1 MRGSREWLKS
11 GRQKS
16 ERSSNGAAGERQS
29 SSQEPGTLQ
38 EQRASRDEATQGVSS
53 KSRERRDDW
62 TSACPTELGMGRR
75 RLGHTRLK
83 AKLTLSYSNPEA
95 PTDTS
100 TRVEANYMALVAV
113 GNSQNT
119 ASRRDSTEGSRRSH
133 PIHQLAF
140 YFPASS
146 SVCVCTERV

>member
-1 MRGSREWLKS
+1 MCGSREWLKS

-38 EQRASRDEATQGVSS
+38 EQRASLDEDTQEVSS
-53 KSRERRDDW
+53 KSRELLDDW

-100 TRVEANYMALVAV
+100 IRVEANYMALVTV
-113 GNSQNT
+113 GNSQDT
-119 ASRRDSTEGSRRSH
+119 ASRWDNTEGSWRSH

-140 YFPASS
+140 SFPASS
-146 SVCVCTERV
+146 SVCFCTERV